1 MKTLIILLA
10 VIVVFL
16 GFIGMMMCGIFS
28 LLHDLK
34 KLFKKE
40 IDSENEEI

>member
-1 MKTLIILLA
+1 MTSIIVLLG
-10 VIVVFL
+10 VIAVFL